1 MTRSVKPPTTP
12 QPPEPSDT
20 LSDPKELLAGYLDY
34 YRATIL
40 HKLDGMSEEDLR
52 SSRLPSGWT
61 PLGLL
66 RHLTFVELRWLRW
79 GFLAEA
85 VDEPWGDEGP
95 GGVWT
100 LAPGETTGQV
110 IAAFQE
116 QCARSREIVAAA
128 GLNEV
133 ARGGGR
139 FDAPESAP
147 ALVWILFHLVQEYA
161 RHAGHLDVAR
171 ELADDTVGE

>member
-1 MTRSVKPPTTP
+1 MTTSVKPHA
-12 QPPEPSDT
+12 PPPSEPSAT

-95 GGVWT
+95 GGVWA

-128 GLNEV
+128 GLDDV
-133 ARGGGR
+133 VRGGGR